1 MYFTKKQLSEY
12 SGFSLR
18 RIHDLLNGPNPI
30 PHFRV
35 GKSIR
40 VRRED
45 FDSWL
50 DEHYR
55 VRADLVDRLV
65 REVMAKR
72 EPRPRREINK

>member
-1 MYFTKKQLSEY
+1 MYFSKKQLSEY

-35 GKSIR
+35 GRSIR

-50 DEHYR
+50 EAHYK
-55 VRADLVDRLV
+55 VHSDLVDRLV
-65 REVMAKR
+65 GEVMAKR
-72 EPRPRREINK
+72 NCSSRREGRE